1 LTTKNN
7 PFLYQTN
14 HPNQIIMK
22 KVLLTLSAG
31 LFTAGMAAAQC
42 TPNPAYVDSP
52 FGLFPDS
59 LEFLEVG
66 PLAGVAFETQIDI
79 KTFVDTVVP
88 NPLGGNVNIKIDAFK
103 ILSITGQP
111 AGFEWTAGGPTW
123 TEADLTWLN
132 GGAGGACASLTP
144 VQGCMSI
151 TADAAAVSAA
161 APVSGF
167 TNYPL
172 VVSVDARIACSTPDI
187 SFLIPNGAWLSSVP
201 ENLGGGA
208 LQVNDYVLRV
218 YAATGVA
225 DMLSTSRF
233 DVGQS
238 FPNPATGETVINFN
252 TPTSSNVEVAIYSML
267 GVVVLSEVVSA
278 EAGINEYRFDAS
290 KLSSG
295 MYVYTMRNN
304 GSTITKRMSVK

>member
-1 LTTKNN
+1 
-7 PFLYQTN
+7 
-14 HPNQIIMK
+14 MK
-22 KVLLTLSAG
+22 KVLLTL
-31 LFTAGMAAAQC
+31 TAGVLSVGMASAQC

-59 LEFLEVG
+59 LEFLEAG
-66 PLAGVAFETQIDI
+66 PLAGVDFQTQIDI

-111 AGFEWTAGGPTW
+111 AGFNWTAGGTTW
-123 TEADLTWLN
+123 NEAQLTWFN
-132 GGAGGACASLTP
+132 GGAGGPCANLTP

-151 TADAAAVSAA
+151 TAAASAVSAA
-161 APVSGF
+161 APATGY
-167 TNYPL
+167 TDYAL
-172 VVSVDARIACSTPDI
+172 VVSVDARIACSSPDI

-201 ENLGGGA
+201 ANLGGGA
-208 LQVNDYVLRV
+208 LQVDDYVLRV
-218 YAATGVA
+218 YASTGVA
-225 DMLSTSRF
+225 DMLNTSRF

-238 FPNPATGETVINFN
+238 YPNPATGETIISFN
-252 TPTSSNVEVAIYSML
+252 TPTSSTVEVAVYNML
-267 GVVVLSEVVSA
+267 GVVVLSETISS
-278 EAGINEYRFDAS
+278 EAGVNEFRFDAS

-304 GSTITKRMSVK
+304 GATITKRMSVK

>member
-1 LTTKNN
+1 
-7 PFLYQTN
+7 
-14 HPNQIIMK
+14 MK
-22 KVLLTLSAG
+22 KVLLTITSGVLSI
-31 LFTAGMAAAQC
+31 GMASAQC
-42 TPNPAYVDSP
+42 TPLEAYADST
-52 FGLFPDS
+52 FGLWPDS
-59 LEFLEVG
+59 VPFLEQG
-66 PLAGVAFETQIDI
+66 PLAGFDYTTQIDL

-111 AGFEWTAGGPTW
+111 AGFEWSADGPTW
-123 TEADLTWLN
+123 NQADLTWYN
-132 GGAGGACASLTP
+132 GGAGGPCNALTP

-151 TADAAAVSAA
+151 VADAASVSAA
-161 APVSGF
+161 AP
-167 TNYPL
+167 TNGDAFDDYEL
-172 VVSVDARIACSTPDI
+172 IVSVDARIACSSPDI

-208 LQVNDYVLRV
+208 LQVADYVLRV

-252 TPTSSNVEVAIYSML
+252 APTSSNVEVAIYNML

>member
-1 LTTKNN
+1 
-7 PFLYQTN
+7 
-14 HPNQIIMK
+14 MK

-31 LFTAGMAAAQC
+31 LFTAGIAMAQC
-42 TPNPAYVDSP
+42 TPNRAYDASP

-59 LEFLEVG
+59 LEFIEAG

-111 AGFEWTAGGPTW
+111 TGFNWTAGGTTW
-123 TEADLTWLN
+123 NEAQLTWFN

-161 APVSGF
+161 APATGF

-201 ENLGGGA
+201 ANLGGGP
-208 LQVNDYVLRV
+208 LLVDDYVLRV

-238 FPNPATGETVINFN
+238 FPNPATGETIINFN
-252 TPTSSNVEVAIYSML
+252 TPTSSNVEIAIYNML
-267 GVVVLSEVVSA
+267 GVVVLSEVVSS